1 MDTDGSGGGRIV
13 GAAAY
18 RTGMLVSTVIL
29 PIHRWPEAREV
40 WQRAERLGAH
50 AGYSY
55 DHLSW
60 RSFADG
66 PWYGTV
72 PMLSAAAL
80 VTDRLRLG
88 TMVTSPNFRDPVPL
102 AKDLMTLDE
111 LSGGRI
117 TAGVGAGSATG
128 FDATVLGG
136 PAWSAGERADRYA
149 EFVRLLD
156 ALLRE
161 PDTTSTGR
169 YYSAHAAKMIPGC
182 VQRPRLPCYLAGTG
196 PRGLRL
202 AAELGDGW
210 ITTGPAGRPAE
221 DLTDALA
228 AVGDQ
233 LRRLAEACAAVGRD
247 PATLHR
253 VLLTGFLPGEPL
265 GSFDQAV
272 ELAGAAARLGID
284 EIVVHWPVPDS
295 PFALDETLFER
306 ILTELP
312 GQLG

>member
-1 MDTDGSGGGRIV
+1 
-13 GAAAY
+13 
-18 RTGMLVSTVIL
+18 MLLSTVIL
-29 PIHRWPEAREV
+29 PIYRWPEARTV
-40 WQRAERLGAH
+40 WRRAEQLGAH

-60 RSFADG
+60 RSFAGG

-88 TMVTSPNFRDPVPL
+88 TMVTSPNFRHPVPL

-111 LSGGRI
+111 LSAGRV
-117 TAGVGAGSATG
+117 TAGIGAGSATG

-136 PAWSAGERADRYA
+136 PAWPAGERADRYA

-156 ALLRE
+156 TLLRN
-161 PDTTSTGR
+161 PDTTATGR
-169 YYSAHAAKMIPGC
+169 YYSADAAKTIPGC

-221 DLTDALA
+221 NLTAALG

-233 LRRLAEACAAVGRD
+233 LRRLAHACTDAGRD

-265 GSFDQAV
+265 RSFDQAV
-272 ELAGAAARLGID
+272 ELAGTAGQLGID
-284 EIVVHWPVPDS
+284 EVVVHWPVPDS
-295 PFALDETLFER
+295 PFAMDERLFDR